1 MIKTPQDI
9 YIYVYISI
17 YVLIGYVQVSNCSIS
32 VVAAIFIFSSEV
44 LVQAPGRAA
53 IIAHRLING
62 PMGRIT
68 VNPPWQWTVTM
79 FQWLCKNQVPQIQL
93 FIIRFPLSVSLGL

>member
-1 MIKTPQDI
+1 MFKFPT
-9 YIYVYISI
+9 
-17 YVLIGYVQVSNCSIS
+17 VLSLLWLL
-32 VVAAIFIFSSEV
+32 FIFSSEV

-68 VNPPWQWTVTM
+68 VNPPWQWSVTM
-79 FQWLCKNQVPQIQL
+79 FQWGKNQVPQIQ
-93 FIIRFPLSVSLGL
+93 